1 MADFIAA
8 IAESWQTCVTAL
20 ADISPAWRA
29 ELVAEASDFVRFNGA
44 AIRQGGTVQDAQMQ
58 LTLMVEG
65 RSGYRRFPLTGV
77 VAIDQAQLD
86 QAVAELCQEVP
97 QLPSDPFLVLPEGS
111 QRSRVDQEGAIPP
124 VTEVIPAIISAV
136 RGLDFT
142 GLYAGGVQVR
152 AYADSAGQSHWFQTA
167 SFNLDYSLFN
177 AQQRA
182 VKGYYAD
189 QTWDLAAF
197 RAQIQA
203 LSAQLQCLAQ
213 PAKSLPPGRYRTYF
227 APAAVAELVGMLSW
241 GGVSEAAMRQGTSAL
256 LPLRRGE
263 RRLADSFHLRENF
276 QAIPAPRFNDQGD
289 LAPVELDII
298 HAGELR
304 QTLISTRTA
313 KEYGLTPNGAVQGE
327 YLRAPEVR
335 PGTLAEDGVL
345 ATLDQGLYVSNL
357 HYLNWSDQATGRITG
372 MTRYACFWVEQGRW
386 VAPIENLRFD
396 ESLYHFWGEGLMG
409 LTQTQT
415 LIPATDTYEYRSLGG
430 VLVPGMLV
438 QDFSYTL

>member
-142 GLYAGGVQVR
+142 GLYAGGGTG
-152 AYADSAGQSHWFQTA
+152 ACLCGQ
-167 SFNLDYSLFN
+167 
-177 AQQRA
+177 
-182 VKGYYAD
+182 
-189 QTWDLAAF
+189 
-197 RAQIQA
+197 
-203 LSAQLQCLAQ
+203 C
-213 PAKSLPPGRYRTYF
+213 
-227 APAAVAELVGMLSW
+227 
-241 GGVSEAAMRQGTSAL
+241 
-256 LPLRRGE
+256 
-263 RRLADSFHLRENF
+263 
-276 QAIPAPRFNDQGD
+276 
-289 LAPVELDII
+289 
-298 HAGELR
+298 
-304 QTLISTRTA
+304 
-313 KEYGLTPNGAVQGE
+313 GAV
-327 YLRAPEVR
+327 P
-335 PGTLAEDGVL
+335 
-345 ATLDQGLYVSNL
+345 
-357 HYLNWSDQATGRITG
+357 
-372 MTRYACFWVEQGRW
+372 
-386 VAPIENLRFD
+386 
-396 ESLYHFWGEGLMG
+396 
-409 LTQTQT
+409 
-415 LIPATDTYEYRSLGG
+415 
-430 VLVPGMLV
+430 LVPDCIV
-438 QDFSYTL
+438 

>member
-20 ADISPAWRA
+20 ADVSLAWRA
-29 ELVAEASDFVRFNGA
+29 ELVAESSDFVRFNGG
-44 AIRQGGTVQDAQMQ
+44 AIRQSGTVQDAQMQ
-58 LTLMVEG
+58 LTLMTQG
-65 RSGYRRFPLTGV
+65 RSGYRRFPLMGV
-77 VAIDQAQLD
+77 PAIDEAQLRE
-86 QAVAELCQEVP
+86 AVAALCQEVP
-97 QLPSDPFLVLPEGS
+97 ELPPDPFLVLPEGS
-111 QRSRVDQEGAIPP
+111 QHSRVEQEGAIPP
-124 VTEVIPAIISAV
+124 VTEVIPAIVGAV

-142 GLYAGGVQVR
+142 GLYAGGPQVR
-152 AYADSAGQSHWFQTA
+152 AYADSAGQSHWFQTT

-189 QTWDLAAF
+189 RTWDLAAF
-197 RAQIQA
+197 CSQIQG
-203 LSAQLQCLAQ
+203 LSTQLQFLAQ
-213 PAKSLPPGRYRTYF
+213 PAKTLSPGRYRTYF

-263 RRLADSFHLRENF
+263 RRLADGFHLRENF

-289 LAPVELDII
+289 LAPAQLDLISQ
-298 HAGELR
+298 GELR
-304 QTLISTRTA
+304 QTLISQRTA
-313 KEYGLTPNGAVQGE
+313 KEYDLTPNGAVQGE
-327 YLRAPEVR
+327 YLRAPEIA
-335 PGTLAEDGVL
+335 PGTWAEDEIL
-345 ATLDQGLYVSNL
+345 TTLDQGLYVSNL

-396 ESLYHFWGEGLMG
+396 ESLYHFWGEGLLG
-409 LTQTQT
+409 LTVTQT
-415 LIPATDTYEYRSLGG
+415 LIPATDTYEHRSLGG

>member
-1 MADFIAA
+1 
-8 IAESWQTCVTAL
+8 
-20 ADISPAWRA
+20 
-29 ELVAEASDFVRFNGA
+29 
-44 AIRQGGTVQDAQMQ
+44 
-58 LTLMVEG
+58 
-65 RSGYRRFPLTGV
+65 
-77 VAIDQAQLD
+77 
-86 QAVAELCQEVP
+86 
-97 QLPSDPFLVLPEGS
+97 
-111 QRSRVDQEGAIPP
+111 
-124 VTEVIPAIISAV
+124 
-136 RGLDFT
+136 
-142 GLYAGGVQVR
+142 
-152 AYADSAGQSHWFQTA
+152 
-167 SFNLDYSLFN
+167 
-177 AQQRA
+177 
-182 VKGYYAD
+182 
-189 QTWDLAAF
+189 
-197 RAQIQA
+197 
-203 LSAQLQCLAQ
+203 
-213 PAKSLPPGRYRTYF
+213 
-227 APAAVAELVGMLSW
+227 
-241 GGVSEAAMRQGTSAL
+241 MRQGTSAL